1 MVPNRSKAVYSANV
15 TNCILIPKLFMIINE
30 EKFEKTI
37 IFKSTHTENSRKHL
51 FSLFLLI
58 TKGYKS
64 SYSQGTDI
72 LRTRTHKLLYMT
84 IVINELIFSRMEI
97 G

>member
-1 MVPNRSKAVYSANV
+1 MLLIVH
-15 TNCILIPKLFMIINE
+15 ILIPKLLFDYHFK
-30 EKFEKTI
+30 KFEKTI
-37 IFKSTHTENSRKHL
+37 IFKSTHTENSSKT
-51 FSLFLLI
+51 FISLFFI
-58 TKGYKS
+58 DYKRLQKKLFAR
-64 SYSQGTDI
+64 YI